1 MQAGARLDD
10 LSLHLLCDSLGN
22 HDVLDGLPSVTGSW
36 LSGLIP
42 IPLLQS
48 FISPWA
54 FTAVPAAKTVQH
66 AWGRVIVL
74 TYYVNSLD
82 SYSEDRK
89 KK

>member
-1 MQAGARLDD
+1 MTCWTSD
-10 LSLHLLCDSLGN
+10 L
-22 HDVLDGLPSVTGSW
+22 SVTGSW

-42 IPLLQS
+42 VPLLES
-48 FISPWA
+48 SVSPWA

-66 AWGRVIVL
+66 AWGEWIVL

-89 KK
+89 NNNASIFIQL